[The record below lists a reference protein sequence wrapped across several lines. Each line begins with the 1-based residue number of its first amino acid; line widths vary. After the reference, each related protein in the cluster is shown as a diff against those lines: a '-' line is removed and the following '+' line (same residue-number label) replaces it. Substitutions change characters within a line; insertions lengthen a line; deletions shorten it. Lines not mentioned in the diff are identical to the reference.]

1 VKLSKTLEEIRKMS
15 EQAEI
20 KVPISHQVFY
30 EFISQHKDPEQEKMA
45 MEDFAR
51 RPHTTYKSAWYKRN
65 CMSFVK
71 MWLYVNQELSRYA
84 SKKPKKEYLKPS
96 TRDEFLLQK
105 AFLVE
110 SRKIETLHDP
120 QLRTDMINAYHDILM
135 EFSDLSFST
144 YPKGSFSME
153 KKYFVKFLKED

>member
-1 VKLSKTLEEIRKMS
+1 VEEIWKMS

-51 RPHTTYKSAWYKRN
+51 RPHSLYRSVWYKRN
-65 CMSFVK
+65 CMSFK
-71 MWLYVNQELSRYA
+71 KAQLYVNLELSRYA
-84 SKKPKKEYLKPS
+84 SKKPKKEDLKPS

-110 SRKIETLHDP
+110 SRKIET
-120 QLRTDMINAYHDILM
+120 
-135 EFSDLSFST
+135 
-144 YPKGSFSME
+144 
-153 KKYFVKFLKED
+153 